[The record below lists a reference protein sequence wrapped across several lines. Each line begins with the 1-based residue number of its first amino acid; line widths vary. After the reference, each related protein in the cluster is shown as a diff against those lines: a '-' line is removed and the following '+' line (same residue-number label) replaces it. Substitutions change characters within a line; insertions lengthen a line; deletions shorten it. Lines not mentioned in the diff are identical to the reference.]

1 MREISAIRRHFG
13 KSCKLMLSKK
23 IKSNENI
30 TQTEN
35 NKIINTERELRKI
48 LNTFF
53 FKYCLKPRYSAI
65 KRG

>member
-1 MREISAIRRHFG
+1 
-13 KSCKLMLSKK
+13 MLSKK

-53 FKYCLKPRYSAI
+53 FKYSLKPRYSAI